1 MSCLRFFLPETEQS
15 FVLTLANLQVE
26 LLGPA
31 IDHLFSMCCMQY
43 RYVLQTMMKVDNANG
58 KEVGSTTIPIKYTFS
73 EQSMQEIFQVC
84 RLLQY
89 LTMKLMFLYDHSE
102 LVKRASSAVTS
113 EYLCKIRT

>member
-1 MSCLRFFLPETEQS
+1 M

-26 LLGPA
+26 WLGPA

-43 RYVLQTMMKVDNANG
+43 RYVLQTKMKVDNANG
-58 KEVGSTTIPIKYTFS
+58 KEVGSTTIPIKYTFG
-73 EQSMQEIFQVC
+73 EQSMQEIFQVM

-89 LTMKLMFLYDHSE
+89 LTMVLMSLYGHRE

-113 EYLCKIRT
+113 EYISKLRTEFTIFWFRCCTTW